1 MSETAL
7 LAVAIAGA
15 AGLVAGRLWVRG
27 SGAGGSSRPAFRS
40 SPHYTQG
47 LHYLAAGQVNL
58 AISELTKVT
67 HEDPAALE
75 VQLVLGNLLRE
86 SGQVERAVG
95 VHQGLTE
102 RTDLTRAERVHALA
116 CLGMDF
122 QKAGFLDRASR
133 TFDEVLAVDPKNL
146 HALEGLKKL
155 CEEQRQWR
163 EAFDIQKR
171 ISGLRKSDDRL
182 VLGHLQAK
190 LGEEAAA
197 ADKRDVAEAAFHAA
211 LALDHRVLPAHLGL
225 AALYEDRDPLRAT
238 AFLEEAIEEAPERAY
253 LSFETLERIYAAAG
267 QATRF
272 ASLCE
277 RLIDAQPRDW
287 RARLALARHLAAGG
301 ELDEALGLTL
311 RALEANPQVL
321 AAHVEAW
328 RILRR
333 RGLPAT
339 EVERYTREAEQ
350 AVFYRDPHVC
360 TACRYRADSMLWRCP
375 HCHEWDTLVEER
387 LGPPVP
393 SR

>member
-1 MSETAL
+1 M
-7 LAVAIAGA
+7 AIAGA
-15 AGLVAGRLWVRG
+15 AGLIAGRLWVRG
-27 SGAGGSSRPAFRS
+27 SGSSGSARPAFRT

-47 LHYLAAGQVNL
+47 LHYLAAGQVAL
-58 AISELTKVT
+58 GISELTKVT
-67 HEDPAALE
+67 RQDPSALE

-95 VHQGLTE
+95 VHQELTE
-102 RTDLTRAERVHALA
+102 RSDLTRAERVHALA

-133 TFDEVLAVDPKNL
+133 TFEEVLVLDPKNL

-163 EAFDIQKR
+163 EAFDLQKR

-190 LGEEAAA
+190 LGEEAVA
-197 ADKRDVAEAAFHAA
+197 ADKRDAAEAAFGAA
-211 LALDHRVLPAHLGL
+211 LALDRRVLPAYLGL
-225 AALYEDRDPLRAT
+225 AALYEERDPPRAV
-238 AFLEEAIEEAPERAY
+238 AFLEEAIEEAPDRAY
-253 LSFETLERIYAAAG
+253 LSFEPLERAYAAAG
-267 QATRF
+267 EASRF
-272 ASLCE
+272 ATLCE
-277 RLIDAQPRDW
+277 RLIDGRPRDW
-287 RARLALARHLAAGG
+287 RARLALARHLATRG
-301 ELDEALGLTL
+301 ELEEALGLTL

-321 AAHVEAW
+321 VAHVEAW

-333 RGLPAT
+333 LGLPADG
-339 EVERYTREAEQ
+339 VERYIRVAEE

-375 HCHEWDTLVEER
+375 HCHGWDTLVEER

>member
-1 MSETAL
+1 M
-7 LAVAIAGA
+7 AIAGA

-27 SGAGGSSRPAFRS
+27 GGSSGSLRPAFRT

-47 LHYLAAGQVNL
+47 LHYLAAGQVAL
-58 AISELTKVT
+58 GISELTKVT
-67 HEDPAALE
+67 RQDPSALE

-86 SGQVERAVG
+86 SGQVERAIG
-95 VHQGLTE
+95 VHQELTE
-102 RTDLTRAERVHALA
+102 RSDLTRAERVHALA
-116 CLGMDF
+116 CLGIDF

-133 TFDEVLAVDPKNL
+133 TFDEVLVLEPKNL

-155 CEEQRQWR
+155 CEAQRQWR
-163 EAFDIQKR
+163 EAFDVQKR

-197 ADKRDVAEAAFHAA
+197 ADKRDAAEAAFRAA
-211 LALDHRVLPAHLGL
+211 LSLDRRVLPAYLGL
-225 AALYEDRDPLRAT
+225 AALYEDRDAPRAA
-238 AFLEEAIEEAPERAY
+238 AFLEEAIEAAPDRAY
-253 LSFETLERIYAAAG
+253 LSFEPLERAYAAAG
-267 QATRF
+267 QPSRF
-272 ASLCE
+272 ANLCE
-277 RLIDAQPRDW
+277 RLIDGRPRDW
-287 RARLALARHLAAGG
+287 RARLALARHLAARG
-301 ELDEALGLTL
+301 ELGEALGLTL

-321 AAHVEAW
+321 VAHVEAW

-333 RGLPAT
+333 LGLPAK
-339 EVERYTREAEQ
+339 EVERYIRVAEE

-375 HCHEWDTLVEER
+375 HCHGWDTLVEER
-387 LGPPVP
+387 IGPPVP